1 MRLTASFLSKSLL
14 PTQLAYKAGLVTLFT
29 LCTANFSARAQEL
42 SNSGALTVQAT
53 GLRNAVGQVCFTLFE
68 RSEGFPDNPEG
79 VIANQCIEALDQTLE
94 NGTVESDEPESVP
107 LSVTFEDLP
116 SGSYAV
122 SVLHDENED
131 QQINQGNF
139 GIPTEGFGFSRNP
152 TVRTGAPDFQ
162 ETAIFVIGNTTTE
175 IEMIYF

>member
-1 MRLTASFLSKSLL
+1 MRLTASFLPASLL
-14 PTQLAYKAGLVTLFT
+14 PIQLAYSAGLATLFT
-29 LCTANFSARAQEL
+29 LTTAGFSASAQEL
-42 SNSGALTVQAT
+42 PTSGSLTVQAT
-53 GLRNAVGQVCFTLFE
+53 GLKNDVGQVCFTLFE

-79 VIANQCIEALDQTLE
+79 VIANQCVPALDAAAETGEADDQ
-94 NGTVESDEPESVP
+94 P

-116 SGSYAV
+116 LGSYAV
-122 SVLHDENED
+122 SILHDENED

-152 TVRTGAPDFQ
+152 TIQTGAPSFQ
-162 ETAIFVIGNTTTE
+162 ETAIFVFGNTETE